1 MGVCRQPD
9 TPFVIHA
16 GYSEALCGKRSASPF
31 NQTSDL
37 PSLPTPTAREVP
49 QHQLYG
55 EGAQASEEGGCG
67 AFHSPPGSWLYRRPR
82 GDYTVSSPP
91 AAKRPRRGAANA
103 EDGEY
108 SGPPPED
115 VARTFYPWGGRYY
128 RRQHLKEHRQ
138 DTPLGGSKRISLTA
152 LEDPKRRRAAS
163 PRQQACEVA
172 LCWDDTPVH
181 SSGEGSAGS
190 SAST

>member
-1 MGVCRQPD
+1 MGVCRHPD

-108 SGPPPED
+108 SGPPED

-181 SSGEGSAGS
+181 SSGEDSAGS